1 MRSVLKQRFLE
12 YPKSSIPKAR
22 ENRQKQTEAEKT
34 FWNLVRNNK
43 LGIKFKRQVPFGP
56 YILDFYCHTGML
68 AVELDGN
75 QHYEKEGREYDKK
88 RDEFLSSYGIIV
100 LRFLN
105 SEFLSNQAGVL
116 GFILEKIEERKSKNP
131 HPDPLP

>member
-1 MRSVLKQRFLE
+1 MRSFLKQRFLE

-34 FWNLVRNNK
+34 FWNLARNNK
-43 LGIKFKRQVPFGP
+43 LGVKFKRQVPFGR
-56 YILDFYCHTGML
+56 YILDFYCHVGML
-68 AVELDGN
+68 AVELDGS

-88 RDEFLSSYGIIV
+88 RDENLSSYGITV
-100 LRFLN
+100 LRFSN
-105 SEFLSNQAGVL
+105 SEFLSNQDGVL
-116 GFILEKIEERKSKNP
+116 SFIMGKIEEQKSKNP